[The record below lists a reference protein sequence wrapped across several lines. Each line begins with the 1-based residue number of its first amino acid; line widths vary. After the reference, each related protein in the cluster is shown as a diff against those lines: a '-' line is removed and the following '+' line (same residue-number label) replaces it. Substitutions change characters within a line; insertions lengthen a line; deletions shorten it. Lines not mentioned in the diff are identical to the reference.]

1 MQGIELVE
9 SRLFKVVKI
18 VDRDGVEKHQH
29 SPQNKVYNKFIR
41 IMYRLEEGETTFL
54 RVADSREVVTTSMV
68 EHYKLTEFAGMPTR
82 LTIKTLNTIYIL
94 DEVLA
99 VRILGGVDYGIDD
112 GSKAFIN
119 PIQTYDKE
127 LTY

>member
-29 SPQNKVYNKFIR
+29 SPQDKAYNKLVR

-54 RVADSREVVTTSMV
+54 RVANSREVIITSMV
-68 EHYKLTEFAGMPTR
+68 EHYKLTEFEGMPTR
-82 LTIKTLNTIYIL
+82 LTIKTLNTVYIL

-99 VRILGGVDYGIDD
+99 VRIVGGVDYGIDN
-112 GSKAFIN
+112 GSKVFIN
-119 PIQTYDKE
+119 PIRNFDKE
-127 LTY
+127 LTH